1 MIKPVLIFDKNKNS
15 INIKKSIEKKIKFYS
30 LKKSNLII
38 VIGGDGFMLQSLK
51 KLYKQKKP
59 FYGINSGDYGFLMN
73 RFSQKNLVKNLLK
86 NNKISVP
93 ALEMKVINKF
103 NIQKKA
109 IAINEVSILRQSRQ
123 TS

>member
-73 RFSQKNLVKNLLK
+73 RFSQKNLELFLI
-86 NNKISVP
+86 KI
-93 ALEMKVINKF
+93 LIH
-103 NIQKKA
+103 QK
-109 IAINEVSILRQSRQ
+109 
-123 TS
+123 